1 MPRLMAERRLP
12 RGTDSQ
18 GLLLG
23 DLANGT
29 RLGEFLIDRKL
40 GTRGTGH
47 LYQATH
53 MVLPRRATIT
63 VLPAAEGAL
72 RSVALE
78 LIREACVIDAV
89 DHPGMPRVFECGM
102 LPDRRPWIATELI
115 EGTTVAHLLET
126 RNVTLADVIA
136 IVRDVADILAES
148 HRRGLVHCHVEPAS
162 IVIPTHARRFRLCL
176 VDWVAARTH
185 DSTTPL
191 PLVVG
196 SRYVAPEQVNA
207 SAADDRSDVFS
218 LGKIG
223 RDLLQCV
230 LGEDVPPMFITLLE
244 SMIVTDRK
252 ARPSSAEV
260 RNTAAWLA
268 MEHAEEAF
276 AAVPQV
282 TSETSQRS
290 APITSE
296 IATTVTGEINPRT

>member
-1 MPRLMAERRLP
+1 MAERRLP
-12 RGTDSQ
+12 RGTDSK
-18 GLLLG
+18 GLLLA
-23 DLANGT
+23 DLADGT
-29 RLGEFLIDRKL
+29 RLGEFVIERKL
-40 GTRGTGH
+40 GSRGTGH

-53 MVLPRRATIT
+53 LVLPRRATIT

-78 LIREACVIDAV
+78 LIREACIVDAV

-115 EGTTVAHLLET
+115 EGKTVAHLLESG
-126 RNVTLADVIA
+126 NVSLADVIA

-162 IVIPTHARRFRLCL
+162 IVIPAYARRFRLCL
-176 VDWVAARTH
+176 VDWVGARTH
-185 DSTTPL
+185 DSSVPL

-196 SRYVAPEQVNA
+196 SAYVSPEQVSA
-207 SAADDRSDVFS
+207 TAADDRSDVYA

-230 LGEDVPPMFITLLE
+230 LGEDVPPMFIALLE
-244 SMIVTDRK
+244 SMIVADRT

-268 MEHAEEAF
+268 MEHAEEAT
-276 AAVPQV
+276 AAIPEP
-282 TSETSQRS
+282 TSETTQRS

-296 IATTVTGEINPRT
+296 IATAVTGEINPRT